1 MRQQIQQSK
10 IAIAELVVKL
20 QEEQAKLERME
31 ARVEK
36 YEEAIAFLQ
45 EAIAEDPLLWEDVR
59 DRLNPADEVEA
70 IAKSDLTS
78 VEKDVLSVLER
89 NRDAQEDVSKIA
101 LPPTIIWNG
110 NGVARL
116 GCAKQKLA
124 KEWAELLT
132 LWGCATSVVK
142 AESFSDKEI
151 KWEVAIV
158 NITRSQLETLAKA
171 HTSPHAEVPTRAGS
185 KATEGDRVDADND
198 DEVSA
203 TQEDGGAIQV
213 KKLESVKNDQAMSA
227 VLDVASNILDTYWEL
242 DTDWLDNSDFEDY
255 PRALVSKAFD
265 WLLDKGFVTF
275 DEKIGWQ
282 LTQEYRRFNLDDIV
296 TFDYEKAVKD
306 FEKYKAQAVAIV
318 DRESSDGEA
327 DIERDRLQSPS
338 PDQVSDH
345 PINSATVE
353 EVLGGASPLSL
364 KDEQLDEL
372 ERALIAAPS
381 IDDIADDKPSAY
393 AEEMALKIKPGTKLK
408 SLSFPADP
416 KHKFSRK
423 RTGVVR
429 RLEREGTYIYAFVSE
444 LTETGK
450 DSRHTAFYNL
460 EAVEIMEEAPAID
473 IAFDRFEPF
482 DPTEDALGMVEA
494 EILQF
499 LKEKSAQADLYQ
511 DNQPDASISE
521 ILAATKLEGADRE
534 LALDALEK
542 IKAKGLVSF
551 DGDRWQIASEK
562 PAQKEHN
569 FKVGDRVTICGDS
582 KGEDLIGKTGTL
594 TAVSV
599 TGCVLCLDGED
610 GKTRLFFCKED
621 LTPCSTFSQAA

>member
-59 DRLNPADEVEA
+59 DRLTPSEQIFDAEADSQEVEQEVEA
-70 IAKSDLTS
+70 
-78 VEKDVLSVLER
+78 
-89 NRDAQEDVSKIA
+89 IA

-124 KEWAELLT
+124 KDWAKLLT

-142 AESFSDKEI
+142 VECFSEKEI
-151 KWEVAIV
+151 KWEVAILG
-158 NITRSQLETLAKA
+158 ITRSQLETLAKA

-185 KATEGDRVDADND
+185 NKVVEGDRVDADND

-282 LTQEYRRFNLDDIV
+282 LSQKYCCFNLDDIV

-393 AEEMALKIKPGTKLK
+393 AEEMAQKIKPGSKLR

-460 EAVEIMEEAPAID
+460 EAVEIVEEAPAID

-482 DPTEDALGMVEA
+482 DPTEDALGVVEA

-511 DNQPDASISE
+511 DNQPDASLPE
-521 ILAATKLEGADRE
+521 IIAATKLEGADRE

-542 IKAKGLVSF
+542 MEAKGLVSF
-551 DGDRWQIASEK
+551 DDDRWQIASEK
-562 PAQKEHN
+562 PAQKEN
-569 FKVGDRVTICGDS
+569 SFKVGDRVTICGDS
-582 KGEDLIGKTGTL
+582 KGQDLIGKTGTL

-621 LTPCSTFSQAA
+621 LTPCSAFSQAA

>member
-1 MRQQIQQSK
+1 MMRQRIQQSEEL
-10 IAIAELVVKL
+10 IAELVAKL
-20 QEEQAKLERME
+20 QAEQTNLEKMK
-31 ARVEK
+31 ARVAKRED
-36 YEEAIAFLQ
+36 AIAFLLV
-45 EAIAEDPLLWEDVR
+45 EIEEDPDFWDEVR
-59 DRLNPADEVEA
+59 DRLNPPADEAEA
-70 IAKSDLTS
+70 
-78 VEKDVLSVLER
+78 
-89 NRDAQEDVSKIA
+89 IA

-116 GCAKQKLA
+116 GCAKQKFA

-151 KWEVAIV
+151 KWEVAIA

-171 HTSPHAEVPTRAGS
+171 HTSPHAKVPTRAGS

-242 DTDWLDNSDFEDY
+242 GTDWLDNSDFEDY

-275 DEKIGWQ
+275 DKKIGWR
-282 LTQEYRRFNLDDIV
+282 LTQKYRCLNLDDIV

-393 AEEMALKIKPGTKLK
+393 AEEMAQKIKPGSKLR

-429 RLEREGTYIYAFVSE
+429 RLEREGAYIYAFVSE

-460 EAVEIMEEAPAID
+460 EAVEIVEEAPAID

-482 DPTEDALGMVEA
+482 DPTEDALGVVEA

-511 DNQPDASISE
+511 DNQPDASFSE

-542 IKAKGLVSF
+542 MEAKGLVSF

-562 PAQKEHN
+562 PAQKEN
-569 FKVGDRVTICGDS
+569 SFKVGDRVTICGDS
-582 KGEDLIGKTGTL
+582 KGEYLVGKTGTL

-610 GKTRLFFCKED
+610 EKTRLFFCKED
-621 LTPCSTFSQAA
+621 LTPCSAFSQAA

>member
-45 EAIAEDPLLWEDVR
+45 EAIAEDPLLWDEVR
-59 DRLNPADEVEA
+59 DRLNPPADEAEA
-70 IAKSDLTS
+70 IAIINGAIPGLLDSPTS
-78 VEKDVLSVLER
+78 EQIFDAECSPKIVVSAGSARIVFQKD
-89 NRDAQEDVSKIA
+89 SKEAIA
-101 LPPTIIWNG
+101 LSPTIIWNG

-151 KWEVAIV
+151 KWEVAIA

-185 KATEGDRVDADND
+185 NKVVEGDRVDADND

-227 VLDVASNILDTYWEL
+227 VLDVASNIIDTYWEL

-282 LTQEYRRFNLDDIV
+282 LTQ
-296 TFDYEKAVKD
+296 
-306 FEKYKAQAVAIV
+306 
-318 DRESSDGEA
+318 
-327 DIERDRLQSPS
+327 
-338 PDQVSDH
+338 
-345 PINSATVE
+345 
-353 EVLGGASPLSL
+353 
-364 KDEQLDEL
+364 
-372 ERALIAAPS
+372 
-381 IDDIADDKPSAY
+381 
-393 AEEMALKIKPGTKLK
+393 
-408 SLSFPADP
+408 
-416 KHKFSRK
+416 
-423 RTGVVR
+423 
-429 RLEREGTYIYAFVSE
+429 
-444 LTETGK
+444 
-450 DSRHTAFYNL
+450 
-460 EAVEIMEEAPAID
+460 
-473 IAFDRFEPF
+473 
-482 DPTEDALGMVEA
+482 
-494 EILQF
+494 
-499 LKEKSAQADLYQ
+499 
-511 DNQPDASISE
+511 
-521 ILAATKLEGADRE
+521 
-534 LALDALEK
+534 
-542 IKAKGLVSF
+542 
-551 DGDRWQIASEK
+551 
-562 PAQKEHN
+562 
-569 FKVGDRVTICGDS
+569 
-582 KGEDLIGKTGTL
+582 
-594 TAVSV
+594 
-599 TGCVLCLDGED
+599 
-610 GKTRLFFCKED
+610 
-621 LTPCSTFSQAA
+621 

>member
-20 QEEQAKLERME
+20 QEVQAKLERME

-59 DRLNPADEVEA
+59 DRLTPSEQIFDAEADSQEVEQEVEA
-70 IAKSDLTS
+70 
-78 VEKDVLSVLER
+78 
-89 NRDAQEDVSKIA
+89 IA

-142 AESFSDKEI
+142 AECFLEKEI
-151 KWEVAIV
+151 KWEVTIA

-213 KKLESVKNDQAMSA
+213 KKLE
-227 VLDVASNILDTYWEL
+227 
-242 DTDWLDNSDFEDY
+242 
-255 PRALVSKAFD
+255 
-265 WLLDKGFVTF
+265 
-275 DEKIGWQ
+275 
-282 LTQEYRRFNLDDIV
+282 
-296 TFDYEKAVKD
+296 AVKD

-393 AEEMALKIKPGTKLK
+393 AEEMAQKIKPGSKLR

-429 RLEREGTYIYAFVSE
+429 RLEREGAYIYAVVSE

-460 EAVEIMEEAPAID
+460 EAVEIVEEAPAID

-482 DPTEDALGMVEA
+482 DPTEDALGVVEA

-511 DNQPDASISE
+511 DNQPDASLPE
-521 ILAATKLEGADRE
+521 IIAATKLEGADRE

-542 IKAKGLVSF
+542 MEAKGLVSF

-562 PAQKEHN
+562 PAQKDHS

-582 KGEDLIGKTGTL
+582 KGEYLVGKTGTL